1 MLSFLQPPS
10 HCRTKSKW
18 QKSKSAE
25 IQSTSSLMK
34 VKYGAEG
41 GKNQEF
47 CKIYVF
53 SVFLA
58 KGGITYRF
66 HCWSIHRTHEYHI
79 TLDHAENHRA
89 VETITAYQWC
99 CD

>member
-58 KGGITYRF
+58 KGAGITYRPSEGRKF
-66 HCWSIHRTHEYHI
+66 ATRK
-79 TLDHAENHRA
+79 TLKHTFN
-89 VETITAYQWC
+89 TLLMTGL
-99 CD
+99 